1 MNLVSQINLG
11 LALSRPVA
19 WALKHV
25 LDRARE
31 SSLASR
37 RRRALRAAQREM
49 ERLDARS
56 LRDLGLHECE
66 ASSAAAEFVG
76 LAETTR
82 RGIAP
87 RPAALR

>member
-1 MNLVSQINLG
+1 MNLVSHINLG
-11 LALSRPVA
+11 FALSRPA
-19 WALKHV
+19 LWALQHLV
-25 LDRARE
+25 DHARR
-31 SSLASR
+31 SLLAWR
-37 RRRALRAAQREM
+37 RRRALRAAQREL

-66 ASSAAAEFVG
+66 ASSAAAEYVG

-87 RPAALR
+87 RPAVLR